1 MGHIDLSMLV
11 YNPIFMKSVHD
22 ILRITCFS
30 CFQLQIPE
38 NVMEILVLQLK
49 LLDAGYIIEAQE
61 IEIFKSDV
69 VAESSKEE
77 KTAKI
82 KEMKR
87 LLDTGLQSYDV
98 VENTKNSEALRTSIV
113 NSSIKSN
120 PNKRCIH
127 CKEALKKVK
136 YSFKKLMISA
146 SKSEFDSEL

>member
-11 YNPIFMKSVHD
+11 YNPIFIKSVYD

-30 CFQLQIPE
+30 CFQLQITE

-61 IEIFKSDV
+61 IDIFKSEV
-69 VAESSKEE
+69 VAEKSGEE
-77 KTAKI
+77 KAAKI
-82 KEMKR
+82 EEIKR
-87 LLDTGLQSYDV
+87 LLNTGLKSCDV

-136 YSFKKLMISA
+136 FSFKKLMISA
-146 SKSEFDSEL
+146 PKSDFDPDL